1 MEADDYLS
9 MQTLSLLTFV
19 SGLFVGSI
27 CSEATQPT
35 KLNVPVPELQGNQ
48 WMNSEP
54 LSMAGRLG
62 KVTIVHF
69 WTFDCINCRH
79 NLPSYERWEAKLQ
92 GKDVAIIG
100 IHTPEL
106 PQERVTANVEKKV
119 AEYHIKWP
127 VLLDTDMKNWR
138 KWKQEFWPCVYLVDK
153 MGKIRY
159 RWDGELN
166 YGGMD
171 GERKMLQLVENL
183 LAEN

>member
-1 MEADDYLS
+1 MR
-9 MQTLSLLTFV
+9 TLSLLQIV
-19 SGLFVGSI
+19 IGLLVG
-27 CSEATQPT
+27 AQPA
-35 KLNVPVPELQGNQ
+35 KLNVSAPELHGNH
-48 WMNSEP
+48 WLNSEP
-54 LSMAGRLG
+54 LTLAGRMG

-79 NLPSYERWEAKLQ
+79 NLPSYERWAAKLA
-92 GKDVAIIG
+92 GKGVAIIG

-106 PQERVTANVEKKV
+106 PQERVTANVERKV
-119 AEYHIKWP
+119 TEYRIKWP

-171 GERKMLQLVENL
+171 GERKMLDLVEKL
-183 LAEN
+183 LGKN